1 MARNDPQSRAA
12 PPGPRTTCPPDAV
25 PITVVRAELV
35 ADGETHRVSI
45 LRELRCG
52 DVVVAGG
59 RVWSRSTSDEVA
71 ATDAFEGLMIV
82 GDDLVFLAE
91 AALVLSPGNVDAVVD
106 QHVANAVRAREA
118 ARVKAAEKA
127 AKAEAKAKRDRTIG
141 VYFTGDKKKP
151 VVEMR
156 RGVLSTPFLKLQ
168 FGAEWERDR
177 FWDWFKWQSH
187 RHDEIEAKVAESG
200 AEPVRRELLYE
211 MLTTE
216 QVVKKRGLGAGGRRP
231 LLFWRGDL

>member
-1 MARNDPQSRAA
+1 MARNDHPTAA
-12 PPGPRTTCPPDAV
+12 TAPGPWAACPPDTV

-35 ADGETHRVSI
+35 RTGGTHRVSI

-59 RVWSRSTSDEVA
+59 PVWSRSTKDEIA

-91 AALVLSPGNVDAVVD
+91 AAIVLDPRNVD
-106 QHVANAVRAREA
+106 QHVAKAVKAREA
-118 ARVKAAEKA
+118 ARIKAAEKA
-127 AKAEAKAKRDRTIG
+127 AKAEAKAARDRKIG

-156 RGVLSTPFLKLQ
+156 RGPLSAAFLKLH

-177 FWDWFKWQSH
+177 FWDWFAWQTH
-187 RHDEIEAKVAESG
+187 RHDEIEAKVAELG

-216 QVVKKRGLGAGGRRP
+216 QALKKRGLGAGGRRP
-231 LLFWRGDL
+231 LLF